1 MVGKIILVL
10 LALFIVITLI
20 RAAFYKPEK
29 IEAVKIKDVKLD
41 KMKIAAHL
49 SDAIKCKTV
58 SMPHDEGVDWGEFE
72 KLHRLLDE
80 AYPLIAENT
89 EKEVIG
95 RASLVYRWKGK
106 NPSLDPIAMLA
117 HQDVVPVAEGTEG
130 DWEHGAFEGYNDGEI
145 IWGRGALDMKNH
157 LICVME
163 AVESLIAEGF
173 VPERDVYLCFGH
185 NEETVGNE
193 YSAARLIA
201 DTLKERGI
209 HLDSVL
215 DEGSAL
221 LRLDVKGLIHSYVSA
236 IGVAEKGYVDMK
248 ITLHDKGGHT
258 SAAPKH
264 SGMNKLANTVKDLE
278 KHQFKSRWLP
288 FLDELLDS
296 IGRRATYLGRIV
308 MCNLPILRPL
318 ILFVFK
324 MIPGSASIVR
334 TVTSIS
340 QCEGSPAANVL
351 PQRPSLTVNFRPL
364 QGDTIDDVE
373 KHVRKYVRYKDIEI
387 TRANQKEATKFSPTD
402 SRAFK
407 AIQSVEEGLHPGDV
421 VVAPYL
427 VMGGTDASY
436 YEVICDN
443 VLRYAPFNVSLSLF
457 MTTHA
462 TNERVPVDCLEEAVI
477 FFREYIKKA
486 SDEN

>member
-1 MVGKIILVL
+1 MVLKIILIL
-10 LALFIVITLI
+10 LALFIAVTLV
-20 RAAFYKPEK
+20 RAAFFKPVK
-29 IEAVKIKDVKLD
+29 IEAAKITDAKPDKIK
-41 KMKIAAHL
+41 IAEHL

-58 SMPHDEGVDWGEFE
+58 SMPRDEGVDWEEFE

-80 AYPLIAENT
+80 TYPLIRQNT
-89 EKEVIG
+89 EKETIG
-95 RASLVYRWKGK
+95 KASLVYRWKGK
-106 NPSLDPIAMLA
+106 NPKLDPIALLA
-117 HQDVVPVAEGTEG
+117 HQDVVPVAEGTEK
-130 DWEHGAFEGYNDGEI
+130 DWEHDAFEGYSDGETL
-145 IWGRGALDMKNH
+145 WGRGALDMKNH

-185 NEETVGNE
+185 NEETVGSDCAGAKMIVE
-193 YSAARLIA
+193 
-201 DTLKERGI
+201 TLQKRGI

-221 LRLDVKGLIHSYVSA
+221 LRLDVKGLIHTYVTA
-236 IGVAEKGYVDMK
+236 VGIAEKGYVDMK

-264 SGMNKLANTVKDLE
+264 SGMAKLANTVKDLE
-278 KHQFKSRWLP
+278 KHQFKARWLP
-288 FLDELLDS
+288 FLDELLGS
-296 IGRRATYLGRIV
+296 VGRKATYAGRVV

-318 ILFVFK
+318 ILFIFK
-324 MIPGSASIVR
+324 LIPGSASLIR

-364 QGDTIDDVE
+364 QGDSIDDVE
-373 KHVRKYVRYKDIEI
+373 KHIRKYVRYKDIEI
-387 TRANQKEATKFSPTD
+387 TRYNQKEATKLSPTD

-436 YEVICDN
+436 YDVICDN
-443 VLRYAPFNVSLSLF
+443 VLRFAPFNVSLSLF
-457 MTTHA
+457 LTTHA
-462 TNERVPVDCLEEAVI
+462 TNERIPIDCLEEAVI
-477 FFREYIKKA
+477 FFREYVKIA
-486 SDEN
+486 SKEK